1 MVSENFIRSLSQ
13 HIQLNDEERR
23 IIRSYFIPQIV
34 KQNTLVATSGRVS
47 EHFIHV
53 ISGCLMFFHTDSS
66 GTDHV
71 IQFPTAG
78 WWTGDLR
85 SLNEAIPSVFSIKA
99 LADSELFTI
108 TKPDLDQLLLQV
120 PALEKYFR
128 IIFQNALVS
137 HQHRIIQNFSLTAE
151 ERYESFLKKYPTLE
165 QYVPLK
171 YIASYLGI
179 TPEFLSK
186 VRRNLMKK

>member
-1 MVSENFIRSLSQ
+1 
-13 HIQLNDEERR
+13 
-23 IIRSYFIPQIV
+23 
-34 KQNTLVATSGRVS
+34 
-47 EHFIHV
+47 
-53 ISGCLMFFHTDSS
+53 MFYHTDAS

-78 WWTGDLR
+78 WWTGDLQ
-85 SLNEAIPSVFSIKA
+85 SLNHGTPSMFSIKA
-99 LADSELFTI
+99 LVDSEIFVI
-108 TKPDLDQLLLQV
+108 TRADLDRLLVQV

-137 HQHRIIQNFSLTAE
+137 HQHRIIQNFSQTAE
-151 ERYESFLKKYPTLE
+151 ERYLWFQKKYPTLE
-165 QYVPLK
+165 QFVPLK

-186 VRRNLMKK
+186 VRRNLMRK